1 MKTTICPIRHPDTG
15 ETVFHW
21 EVRSGR
27 RLVAGGCCATHEDA
41 QNDAFLTVKLSKTE
55 NKR

>member
-1 MKTTICPIRHPDTG
+1 MKTSIRPIRNPDTG
-15 ETVFHW
+15 ETVFRW

-55 NKR
+55 NEQ